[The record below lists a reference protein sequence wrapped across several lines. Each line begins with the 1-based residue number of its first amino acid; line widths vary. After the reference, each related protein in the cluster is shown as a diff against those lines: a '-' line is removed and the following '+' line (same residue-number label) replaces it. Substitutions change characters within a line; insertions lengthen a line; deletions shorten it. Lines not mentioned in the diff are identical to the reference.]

1 MGSTWERVKS
11 AVRDQMQAARSR
23 PGRMYALWVAPRGG
37 VCAEIGVWAGS
48 YSERILKLR
57 KPRELH
63 LIDPWQFVPSLPER
77 MYGGA
82 VAPDQR
88 YMDKLMHSVVD
99 RFSASP
105 EVKILRQTS
114 VEAAKKFGQG
124 YFDWIYIDGDHSFD
138 AVLADL
144 NAWFPKLKRGGTIVC
159 DDYTW
164 MDEARTYS
172 VKRAVE
178 AFMQANPAHPGRLV
192 FGQFLIRK
200 A

>member
-1 MGSTWERVKS
+1 MNNIWKQIKN
-11 AVRDQMQAARSR
+11 AVRDQIQAARSR
-23 PGRMYALWVAPRGG
+23 PGRLYALWVAPRGG
-37 VCAEIGVWAGS
+37 VCAEIGIWAGG

-57 KPRELH
+57 RPRELH
-63 LIDPWQFVPSLPER
+63 LIDPWLFVPSLPER

-82 VAPDQR
+82 VARDQC
-88 YMDKLMHSVVD
+88 YMDNLMRSVVE
-99 RFSASP
+99 RFSAHP
-105 EVKILRQTS
+105 EVRIHRKTS
-114 VEAAKKFGQG
+114 VEAATEFRKGH
-124 YFDWIYIDGDHSFD
+124 FDWIYIDGDHSFES
-138 AVLADL
+138 VLADL
-144 NAWFPKLKRGGTIVC
+144 NAWFPKLKAGGTIIC

-178 AFMQANPAHPGRLV
+178 AFMHANPAHAGRLV